1 MKLMRAITSAARAAK
16 AEIWSPSGGLSG
28 VGLRSSVHASPA
40 GQTVTAT
47 TAMKISA
54 AFDCTRKTSQVVAG
68 LPLHQFQKERSGSRA
83 RIEDDLSDILTISP
97 NSEQTAFEFIEGL
110 ISQLCL
116 QGNAYAE
123 KLFIGSRLVGLRP
136 LFGVKPR
143 RVSSGALVYDFLD
156 RGKRVTLPAER
167 VVHVR
172 GFGSGDGVGLSP
184 IQFGA
189 RSMGA
194 ALAADEMAGAVLGN
208 GMHLSGFIQTD
219 GELSSDQ
226 RDQLEE
232 LLATYSG
239 SSKAGKVMA
248 LEAGLKWQ
256 SAQMSPEDAQLLD
269 TRRFGV
275 EDVCRWFGVPPVV
288 VGHAGQGQTMWGS
301 GVEAIMLS
309 WLTLGVNPL
318 LTRIESRI
326 QKDLIP
332 LGQRRTRSF
341 EFKREA
347 MIQMDSEAKGNL
359 LTKLRFS
366 GVMSG
371 DEGRDVMNLPRRG
384 GAADELVV
392 QSSMVPVSVLGKDE
406 K

>member
-1 MKLMRAITSAARAAK
+1 MKIVKAITAAARAAK
-16 AEIWSPSGGLSG
+16 AEFWTPTRDGMTSASYS
-28 VGLRSSVHASPA
+28 SPA
-40 GQTVTAT
+40 GQMVTST

-54 AFDCTRKTSQVVAG
+54 AFDCTRKNSQVVAG
-68 LPLHQFQKERSGSRA
+68 LPLHQFQKEKSGSRS
-83 RIEDDLSDILTISP
+83 RIEDELSDVLTISP
-97 NSEQTAFEFIEGL
+97 NSEQTAFEFWEGMVT
-110 ISQLCL
+110 QLCWL
-116 QGNAYAE
+116 GNAYAE
-123 KLFIGSRLVGLRP
+123 KLFLGNRFVGLRP

-143 RVSSGALVYDFLD
+143 RTDDGFLVYDFWD
-156 RGKRVTLPAER
+156 RGKRVTLPAEK
-167 VVHVR
+167 VFHVR

-189 RSMGA
+189 RSIGA

-208 GMHLSGFIQTD
+208 GMHLSGFIETD
-219 GELSSDQ
+219 SELTPDQ
-226 RDQLEE
+226 RTELE
-232 LLATYSG
+232 AVINQYAG

-248 LEAGLKWQ
+248 LEAGLKWN

-275 EDVCRWFGVPPVV
+275 EDVCRWFGTPPVI

-309 WLTLGVNPL
+309 WLTLGINPT
-318 LTRIESRI
+318 LTRIETRI
-326 QKDLIP
+326 KKDLLP
-332 LGQRRTRSF
+332 LAHRRNRKF

-347 MIQMDSEAKGNL
+347 MIQMDSKAKGDL
-359 LTKLRFS
+359 ITKLRMA

-371 DEGRDVMNLPRRG
+371 DEGRDLMNFERRG

-392 QSSMVPVSVLGKDE
+392 QTSMQMLE
-406 K
+406 KIEKEGAQ